1 MSWNDPVPGEREAGE
16 RSWEVVRAAWESR
29 TAHPRARRRRGP
41 IVAIALAGAIVAAVV
56 SPPGRAVLGSIRDA
70 VRGEKNA
77 APALF
82 SLPTQGRLLVESQRG
97 AWVVERD
104 GSKRLLS
111 GYRDAAWSP
120 HGLYLAA
127 INGHE
132 LRALEPNGRVHWA
145 IARRGTLG
153 DPSWSF
159 EGYRVAY
166 LAGRTLRVVNGN
178 GTGDHLFARRIAR
191 VAPVWRNASH
201 VLAYVDASHDVHV
214 VDVDTRRVIGTWHVG
229 NATQLAWSAG
239 GRLLAVVEGG
249 VIAIYHANGRSFAGV
264 STHTLGG
271 PGAGNPVIST
281 AFGPRGRTLAFAA
294 YDPVHNR
301 TRIEADDL
309 ASGAMRRIFSGAGR
323 IGDVAW
329 SPDGR
334 WLVMNW
340 QSADQLLFIR
350 STAVRGIKAVSNIRA
365 AFGRGAGALGGPSLA
380 GWCCP

>member
-1 MSWNDPVPGEREAGE
+1 MSWKDQAPGEREAGE

-29 TAHPRARRRRGP
+29 TPHPHARRRRGP
-41 IVAIALAGAIVAAVV
+41 VVAIAVALAVVAAVL
-56 SPPGRAVLGSIRDA
+56 SPPGMAVLGSLRDA

-97 AWVVERD
+97 VWVVEHD

-111 GYRDAAWSP
+111 GYRDPAWSP

-127 INGHE
+127 IKGHE
-132 LRALEPNGRVHWA
+132 LRALEPNGRVHWS
-145 IARRGTLG
+145 IARPGTLV

-159 EGYRVAY
+159 EGYRIAY
-166 LAGRTLRVVNGN
+166 LAGRTLRVVNGDK
-178 GTGDHLFARRIAR
+178 TGDHLFARRVAR
-191 VAPVWRNASH
+191 VAPVWRNGSH
-201 VLAYVDASHDVHV
+201 VLAYVDAAHDIHV

-229 NATQLAWSAG
+229 NATQLAWSAEG
-239 GRLLAVVEGG
+239 TLLAVVEGA
-249 VIAIYHANGRSFAGV
+249 VIAIYRAGGRQLAAV

-271 PGAGNPVIST
+271 PGGGNPVVSA
-281 AFGPRGRTLAFAA
+281 AFSPRGRMLAFAA
-294 YDPVHNR
+294 YDPVDST

-309 ASGAMRRIFSGAGR
+309 PSGAMRRIFSGAGR
-323 IGDVAW
+323 IGDVSW

-350 STAVRGIKAVSNIRA
+350 STAVRGIKAVSNVRA
-365 AFGRGAGALGGPSLA
+365 EFGRGTGAFGGPSLA